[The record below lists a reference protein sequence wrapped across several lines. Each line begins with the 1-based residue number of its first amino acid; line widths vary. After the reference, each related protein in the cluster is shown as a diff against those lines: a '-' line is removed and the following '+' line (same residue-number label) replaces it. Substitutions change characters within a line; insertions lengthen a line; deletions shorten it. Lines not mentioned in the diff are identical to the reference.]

1 MDMIDIKEFK
11 ETMVDFQNSIV
22 LATKEEDY
30 DGEADD
36 LLASLERAQKKMK
49 DIESLDQLEK
59 EVGQFGWDLIQI
71 LTTIHAISDFDEE
84 DDFEFDELD

>member
-36 LLASLERAQKKMK
+36 LLVSLKRTQDKMK
-49 DIESLDQLEK
+49 DIESLEQLEK
-59 EVGQFGWDLIQI
+59 EVGQFGWDLIQV
-71 LTTIHAISDFDEE
+71 LTTLQAISDFDGE
-84 DDFEFDELD
+84 DDFEFEELD